1 MARTTN
7 HSQKYKRPKYTDAP
21 VARATSLMQKVEELK
36 LGKFAECDPLRLPE
50 KGISRGWQII
60 GGVACALV
68 AIIGIYTMLV
78 TKILSIFDGM
88 GAHASWY
95 WLIMEL
101 MLLII
106 VISATTASVMLFLKK
121 RVPVGVWYV
130 LIGAIVIGLICASFH
145 KLERYEARECYNNYP
160 GIYPGENKGSGCPS
174 VVNELSGVVLL
185 NLLFHSLG
193 IVGLYLIYRV
203 TRRRKCYKGQH

>member
-7 HSQKYKRPKYTDAP
+7 HSQKDKRPKCTDAP
-21 VARATSLMQKVEELK
+21 VARATSLAQKVEELK

-68 AIIGIYTMLV
+68 AIIGIYAMLA

-88 GAHASWY
+88 GVHASWY
-95 WLIMEL
+95 WLIMEF

-160 GIYPGENKGSGCPS
+160 GENKGSGCPS

-193 IVGLYLIYRV
+193 IVGLYLIYRIA
-203 TRRRKCYKGQH
+203 RRRKCYKGQH

>member
-7 HSQKYKRPKYTDAP
+7 HSQKNKTPKCTDTP
-21 VARATSLMQKVEELK
+21 VARATSLVQKVEELK

-60 GGVACALV
+60 GGVVCALL
-68 AIIGIYTMLV
+68 AIIGHYTMLA

-88 GAHASWY
+88 GVHMSWY

-101 MLLII
+101 MLLVI

-145 KLERYEARECYNNYP
+145 KLERYEARECYNKYP
-160 GIYPGENKGSGCPS
+160 GIYPGENRGSGCPS
-174 VVNELSGVVLL
+174 VVNELSGVVLM

-203 TRRRKCYKGQH
+203 ARRRKCYKGQH

>member
-7 HSQKYKRPKYTDAP
+7 HSQKDKRLKYTDAP
-21 VARATSLMQKVEELK
+21 VARATSLAQKVEELK

-60 GGVACALV
+60 GGVVCALV
-68 AIIGIYTMLV
+68 AIIGIYTMLA

-88 GAHASWY
+88 GVHMSWY

-101 MLLII
+101 MLLIV
-106 VISATTASVMLFLKK
+106 VITTTTASVMLFLKK

-193 IVGLYLIYRV
+193 IVGLYLIYRI